1 MEQLNSLRMIKKEV
15 LDLADLVDKMSG
27 IAISQ
32 HHKIET
38 QKGKLSTVRDVLR
51 GYDPAGP
58 EKDAN
63 QEAAAAAEGTGAA
76 GTGGDDW
83 RLPDLYSLRR
93 SPYYQRKITQR
104 QLNAHILNTRTT
116 LITQL
121 THAAKSEYDLRDCLD
136 KLR

>member
-1 MEQLNSLRMIKKEV
+1 
-15 LDLADLVDKMSG
+15 
-27 IAISQ
+27 
-32 HHKIET
+32 
-38 QKGKLSTVRDVLR
+38 VRDVLR
-51 GYDPAGP
+51 GYDAAGADKEAEQP
-58 EKDAN
+58 SS
-63 QEAAAAAEGTGAA
+63 AAAGDSAAA

-83 RLPDLYSLRR
+83 VLPDLYSLRR

-136 KLR
+136 KLRQQYARLATAKRPQPGDAGADGQDDHDKKE

>member
-1 MEQLNSLRMIKKEV
+1 
-15 LDLADLVDKMSG
+15 
-27 IAISQ
+27 
-32 HHKIET
+32 
-38 QKGKLSTVRDVLR
+38 VRDVLR
-51 GYDPAGP
+51 GLPLTDGTAGGD
-58 EKDAN
+58 KDAH
-63 QEAAAAAEGTGAA
+63 QQPAPAAGAGAAA

-83 RLPDLYSLRR
+83 VLPDLYSLRR

-136 KLR
+136 KLRQQYARLATVKRQSLSATHEDDQDDLDKRE

>member
-1 MEQLNSLRMIKKEV
+1 M
-15 LDLADLVDKMSG
+15 
-27 IAISQ
+27 
-32 HHKIET
+32 

-51 GYDPAGP
+51 GYGTAGAD
-58 EKDAN
+58 KDADE
-63 QEAAAAAEGTGAA
+63 QHPSAAGGSGAA

-83 RLPDLYSLRR
+83 VLPDLYSLRR